1 LSVDF
6 VAMASSIK
14 GYKVFYDEG
23 TKVWELI
30 QFVYAKHGEDSE
42 KRIVARRCL
51 YRNMIISILAQIEV
65 GKERRTPM
73 LASLLDYISEHGR
86 ADGLESILLTLLYS
100 MVVSDEKD
108 VFERGVDVWKSYAAN
123 ATVPG
128 AGPMVFYN
136 VSNGRLSSFSKK
148 AVKSLRHGEFLK
160 YDTDMANTLEDNSE
174 YAFYNAF
181 GSRNG
186 DRAASRVVQRD
197 ERFNNQWNAWEKGL
211 LFAGAGV
218 GLVIAAVSLPVTAPA
233 ALVVGVLVGG
243 GIIFWAAE
251 SEFFDAMQQLNQK
264 EVPKPTSEIDTEPP
278 DGTVAINEEGD
289 PGEVGPDV
297 DNEPVADGGD
307 GEGDGGGDEGGCFT
321 SDTVA
326 LMSDRSFKPISEIT
340 EGELVLGHYQ
350 EASIPCKVTQI
361 HKHRVSATLDLLLSN
376 GSQLTTTPRQKFSV
390 LPQADFVPAQDLQL
404 GKSLSDVDEKEISL
418 VSAHAHKGMF
428 DVFNLSIEN
437 SHTCYIG
444 TNCVLVHNR
453 KDEEPGPEEISAW
466 A

>member
-1 LSVDF
+1 
-6 VAMASSIK
+6 MGK
-14 GYKVFYDEG
+14 GIG
-23 TKVWELI
+23 
-30 QFVYAKHGEDSE
+30 
-42 KRIVARRCL
+42 
-51 YRNMIISILAQIEV
+51 V
-65 GKERRTPM
+65 G
-73 LASLLDYISEHGR
+73 
-86 ADGLESILLTLLYS
+86 
-100 MVVSDEKD
+100 
-108 VFERGVDVWKSYAAN
+108 
-123 ATVPG
+123 
-128 AGPMVFYN
+128 
-136 VSNGRLSSFSKK
+136 
-148 AVKSLRHGEFLK
+148 
-160 YDTDMANTLEDNSE
+160 
-174 YAFYNAF
+174 
-181 GSRNG
+181 RNG
-186 DRAASRVVQRD
+186 GGTAVAV
-197 ERFNNQWNAWEKGL
+197 
-211 LFAGAGV
+211 
-218 GLVIAAVSLPVTAPA
+218 VSLPATASA
-233 ALVVGVLVGG
+233 ALVVATLVGG
-243 GIIFWAAE
+243 GLLIWAAE

-264 EVPKPTSEIDTEPP
+264 EAPKPTSQQDTIPP
-278 DGTVAINEEGD
+278 DGTVAINVDGE

-321 SDTVA
+321 SNTVV

-404 GKSLSDVDEKEISL
+404 GKSLFNVDEKEISL

-437 SHTCYIG
+437 SHTYYVG